1 MDIDESAGRKNGG
14 FIRRG
19 WSWLKALPER
29 FTDNVVK
36 FAHKVEKLGKDDP
49 RRIIHSIKVGL
60 TLSLVSLLYYFRPI
74 YSGFGSSTMWAI
86 ITVVVV
92 FEYSVGAT
100 LGKGFNRALA
110 TFLAGALGFGVHH
123 LATLAGDKGQ
133 PAVRWFFVFLL
144 AAVASFTRF
153 FPGVKAR
160 YDYGVL
166 IFILTFCLVSVS
178 GYREAEI
185 LELAHQRVST
195 ILIGCLTCVI
205 MSIFVFPVWA
215 GNDFHKLI
223 ARNIE
228 KQADFLQGFGEL
240 YFGAKGD
247 TDMSWLHGYR
257 SVLNSKTAEE
267 AMANFARWEP
277 PHGKFRFRHPWKQ
290 YLTIGAMT
298 RQCAYRLEALSNGI
312 TSEMKEPSEFKK
324 IITRSCM
331 EICIESGKALL
342 ETSSAVKKMTYPFTI
357 STHITNAKTAADD
370 LHTALETITLE
381 NTNILDDVMPAA
393 SVISLLLE
401 IIECT
406 ENIAESVKELAC
418 LAKFKGADL
427 AMSPEKQTRR
437 LLRRGNIKPH
447 HVEND
452 SVHALITAYSTSAM
466 VE

>member
-1 MDIDESAGRKNGG
+1 MDIDESAVRKSDG
-14 FIRRG
+14 FLRQG
-19 WSWLKALPER
+19 WWWVKALPER
-29 FTDNVVK
+29 FINKVVE

-60 TLSLVSLLYYFRPI
+60 TLSLVSLLYYIRPI
-74 YSGFGSSTMWAI
+74 YGGFGSSTMWAI

-110 TFLAGALGFGVHH
+110 TFFAGALGFGVHH
-123 LATLAGDKGQ
+123 LATLAGDKGE

-144 AAVASFTRF
+144 ATVASFARF

-160 YDYGVL
+160 YDYG
-166 IFILTFCLVSVS
+166 
-178 GYREAEI
+178 
-185 LELAHQRVST
+185 
-195 ILIGCLTCVI
+195 
-205 MSIFVFPVWA
+205 
-215 GNDFHKLI
+215 
-223 ARNIE
+223 
-228 KQADFLQGFGEL
+228 
-240 YFGAKGD
+240 
-247 TDMSWLHGYR
+247 
-257 SVLNSKTAEE
+257 
-267 AMANFARWEP
+267 ANFARWEP

-290 YLTIGAMT
+290 YLKVGAMT

-312 TSEMKEPSEFKK
+312 TSEMKETSEFKK
-324 IITRSCM
+324 IITLSCM
-331 EICIESGKALL
+331 EICVESGKALQ
-342 ETSSAVKKMTYPFTI
+342 EISSAVKKMTYPFTV
-357 STHITNAKTAADD
+357 STHIMNARNAADD

-381 NTNILDDVMPAA
+381 NTNILEDVMPAA

-406 ENIAESVKELAC
+406 ENIGESVKELAC
-418 LAKFKGADL
+418 LAKFKGADV
-427 AMSPEKQTRR
+427 ATSPEKQTRR

-452 SVHALITAYSTSAM
+452 SVHALITTYATSAM

>member
-1 MDIDESAGRKNGG
+1 MDIDESAVRKSGG
-14 FIRRG
+14 FLRPG
-19 WSWLKALPER
+19 WSCLKALPER
-29 FTDNVVK
+29 FINNVVE

-74 YSGFGSSTMWAI
+74 YDGFGSSTMSAI
-86 ITVVVV
+86 LTVVVV
-92 FEYSVGAT
+92 FELSAGAT

-110 TFLAGALGFGVHH
+110 TLLAGTLGFGVHH
-123 LATLAGDKGQ
+123 LATLAGDKEH
-133 PAVRWFFVFLL
+133 PAILCFFIFLL
-144 AAVASFTRF
+144 AAVASFVRF

-178 GYREAEI
+178 GYQEDEI
-185 LELAHQRVST
+185 LELAHKRVST
-195 ILIGCLTCVI
+195 IIIGCFTSC
-205 MSIFVFPVWA
+205 P
-215 GNDFHKLI
+215 
-223 ARNIE
+223 
-228 KQADFLQGFGEL
+228 FLCSLKYSTRFGDL
-240 YFGAKGD
+240 YFGTKGD
-247 TDMSWLHGYR
+247 TDMSWLYGHR
-257 SVLNSKTAEE
+257 SVLSSKTAEE

-277 PHGKFRFRHPWKQ
+277 PHGKFRLGHPWKQ
-290 YLTIGAMT
+290 YLKISTMT
-298 RQCAYRLEALSNGI
+298 RQCAYRLEALSNCI

-324 IITRSCM
+324 IITMSCM
-331 EICIESGKALL
+331 EICFESGKALQ
-342 ETSSAVKKMTYPFTI
+342 EISSAIKNMTYPFTV
-357 STHITNAKTAADD
+357 STHIANAKTAADD

-427 AMSPEKQTRR
+427 AMSPEKPTRR
-437 LLRRGNIKPH
+437 LLRIGNIKPH

-452 SVHALITAYSTSAM
+452 STHVLITAYATSAM

>member
-1 MDIDESAGRKNGG
+1 MDIDESAVRKSGG
-14 FIRRG
+14 FLKRG
-19 WSWLKALPER
+19 WSCLKPVR
-29 FTDNVVK
+29 FIDNVVE

-74 YSGFGSSTMWAI
+74 YSGFGSSTMSAI
-86 ITVVVV
+86 LTVVVV
-92 FEYSVGAT
+92 FEFSVGAT

-110 TFLAGALGFGVHH
+110 TLLAGTLGFGVHH
-123 LATLAGDKGQ
+123 LAALAGDKGH
-133 PAVRWFFVFLL
+133 PAILWFFIFLL
-144 AAVASFTRF
+144 AAVASFVRF

-178 GYREAEI
+178 GYREDEI
-185 LELAHQRVST
+185 LELAHRRVST
-195 ILIGCLTCVI
+195 ISIGCFTCVV

-215 GNDFHKLI
+215 GHDFHKLI

-228 KQADFLQGFGEL
+228 KQADFLQGFGNL
-240 YFGAKGD
+240 YFETKGD

-277 PHGKFRFRHPWKQ
+277 PHGKFRFGHPWKQ
-290 YLTIGAMT
+290 YLKVSAMT
-298 RQCAYRLEALSNGI
+298 RQCAYRLEALSNCI

-324 IITRSCM
+324 IITLSCM
-331 EICIESGKALL
+331 EICVELGKALQ
-342 ETSSAVKKMTYPFTI
+342 EISSAIKNMTYPFI
-357 STHITNAKTAADD
+357 VSTHIVNAKTAADD

-381 NTNILDDVMPAA
+381 NTDILDDVMPAA
-393 SVISLLLE
+393 SVTSLLLE

-418 LAKFKGADL
+418 LAKFKGVEL
-427 AMSPEKQTRR
+427 VMSPEKPTRR
-437 LLRRGNIKPH
+437 LLRSGNIKPH
-447 HVEND
+447 HAEND
-452 SVHALITAYSTSAM
+452 STHVLITAYATSAM

>member
-1 MDIDESAGRKNGG
+1 MDIDESAVRKSDG
-14 FIRRG
+14 FLRQG
-19 WSWLKALPER
+19 WWWLKALPGR
-29 FTDNVVK
+29 FINKVVE

-60 TLSLVSLLYYFRPI
+60 TLSLVSLLYYIRPI
-74 YSGFGSSTMWAI
+74 YGGFGSSTMWAI

-110 TFLAGALGFGVHH
+110 TFFAGALAFGVHH
-123 LATLAGDKGQ
+123 LATLAGDKGSLQ
-133 PAVRWFFVFLL
+133 FV
-144 AAVASFTRF
+144 AAVASFARF

-178 GYREAEI
+178 GYQEAEI
-185 LELAHQRVST
+185 LKLAHQRVLT
-195 ILIGCLTCVI
+195 ILMGCLTVCHHVHLCV
-205 MSIFVFPVWA
+205 S
-215 GNDFHKLI
+215 
-223 ARNIE
+223 
-228 KQADFLQGFGEL
+228 L
-240 YFGAKGD
+240 YGLEGD

-290 YLTIGAMT
+290 YLKVGEMT
-298 RQCAYRLEALSNGI
+298 RQCAYRLEALGNGI
-312 TSEMKEPSEFKK
+312 TSDMKEPSEFKK
-324 IITRSCM
+324 IITLSCM
-331 EICIESGKALL
+331 EICVESGKALQ
-342 ETSSAVKKMTYPFTI
+342 EISSAVKKMTYPFTI
-357 STHITNAKTAADD
+357 STHIMNARNAADD

-381 NTNILDDVMPAA
+381 DTNILEDVMPAA

-418 LAKFKGADL
+418 LAKFKGADV
-427 AMSPEKQTRR
+427 ATSPEKQTRR

-452 SVHALITAYSTSAM
+452 SVHALITMYATSAM

>member
-1 MDIDESAGRKNGG
+1 MDIDESAVGKSGG
-14 FIRRG
+14 FLRRG
-19 WSWLKALPER
+19 WWWLKALPER
-29 FTDNVVK
+29 FIDNVVE
-36 FAHKVEKLGKDDP
+36 FAHKAEKLGKDDP

-60 TLSLVSLLYYFRPI
+60 TISLVSLLYYFRPI
-74 YSGFGSSTMWAI
+74 YDGFGSSTMWAI

-110 TFLAGALGFGVHH
+110 TFLAGSLGLGAHH

-133 PAVRWFFVFLL
+133 PAILWFAIFLL
-144 AAVASFTRF
+144 ASVASFARF

-166 IFILTFCLVSVS
+166 IFILTFCLVSIS
-178 GYREAEI
+178 GYQEAEI
-185 LELAHQRVST
+185 LELAHKRVST

-205 MSIFVFPVWA
+205 MSIFIFPVWA
-215 GNDFHKLI
+215 GHDFHKLI
-223 ARNIE
+223 ACNIE

-240 YFGAKGD
+240 YFGTKGD
-247 TDMSWLHGYR
+247 ADMPWLHGYK

-277 PHGKFRFRHPWKQ
+277 PHGKFRFGHPWKQ
-290 YLTIGAMT
+290 YLKIGAMT
-298 RQCAYRLEALSNGI
+298 RECAYRLEALSNGI
-312 TSEMKEPSEFKK
+312 TSEMKEPSEFMK
-324 IITRSCM
+324 IITLSCM
-331 EICIESGKALL
+331 EISVESSKALQ
-342 ETSSAVKKMTYPFTI
+342 EASSAIKKMTYPFTI
-357 STHITNAKTAADD
+357 STHIMNAKTAADD

-381 NTNILDDVMPAA
+381 NSNILEDVMPAA
-393 SVISLLLE
+393 SVISLLFE

-418 LAKFKGADL
+418 LAKFKGANL
-427 AMSPEKQTRR
+427 AKSPEKPTRK
-437 LLRRGNIKPH
+437 LLRRGNIRPH

-452 SVHALITAYSTSAM
+452 SVHALITAYATSAM